1 MMSLK
6 AVSWQ
11 PLEDP
16 YYNVLTITTITFTT
30 NNMGPTFL
38 LSHMSVC
45 IKIVTMVENMNPVRD
60 TTTVSQSRL
69 IVLISD

>member
-30 NNMGPTFL
+30 N
-38 LSHMSVC
+38 
-45 IKIVTMVENMNPVRD
+45 IW
-60 TTTVSQSRL
+60 
-69 IVLISD
+69 VLHFYCLTCQCV